1 MLRTLCLLLL
11 LFLPALA
18 QPLDDTGTFDGEDAD
33 WHKKFHVVPLGQG
46 NAGNLP
52 PDVPADPNPTRLPT
66 DGKVFQNPQL
76 YVRFTT
82 GPGGGI
88 DWTHSSTRWYF
99 LPNGRTYV
107 LMYDASGTRSEF
119 WGKYQIDP
127 VPNTVAVKTDDGEA
141 VNMTFLR
148 GRRQATWDDTTYTN
162 IIWVETAM
170 HRQNQ

>member
-1 MLRTLCLLLL
+1 MLRILLLLLL

-46 NAGNLP
+46 NVGTLP
-52 PDVPADPNPTRLPT
+52 PDVPADPNPTALPGG
-66 DGKVFQNPQL
+66 GKVFQNSQL
-76 YVRFTT
+76 YVRFMT
-82 GPGGGI
+82 GPGGI
-88 DWTHSSTRWYF
+88 DWTHTSTRWYF
-99 LPNGRTYV
+99 LPTGRTYV
-107 LMYDASGTRSEF
+107 LMYDASGNKSEF

-127 VPNTVAVKTDDGEA
+127 VPNTVAIKTDAGEV
-141 VNMTFLR
+141 VNMTFLH

-170 HRQNQ
+170 QRQNQ